1 MQCIYLNLN
10 RGLKVKKIARLVLL
24 PLLTACFSL
33 SNTIT
38 AHAQSFPNKPV
49 KILVGLAPGGGT
61 DSVARLVAE
70 ALSQKWGQP
79 VVVEN
84 RTGASGMI
92 AAEQLVKA
100 EPDGYTLL
108 ISPQTSIAVAPQMV
122 AKPAY
127 DPLKDL
133 TPITILATSPLI
145 LVAHPSFPANTF
157 SEYLAYV
164 RANPDK
170 VTFAS
175 GGNGSSPHMVSELLN
190 TSLKLKTIHVPYRG
204 EQPAIADVLG
214 NQVNVLFANV
224 PSAMPHVRAG
234 KLKAIVQT
242 GEKRSALAPEKQ
254 TIKESGESDIVATTW
269 NALYAPAKMPPALV
283 AKIYADVSEVLRN
296 TATNERLVNSGNDVP
311 LMPPVDFAKYLRGE
325 VDRWGKVIK
334 AANIRMD

>member
-1 MQCIYLNLN
+1 M
-10 RGLKVKKIARLVLL
+10 KKLTQRVLL
-24 PLLTACFSL
+24 PAIAACFSL
-33 SNTIT
+33 GSAIT

-49 KILVGLAPGGGT
+49 KIMVGLAAGGGT
-61 DSVARLVAE
+61 DFVARVVAD

-92 AAEQLVKA
+92 AAEQVVKA
-100 EPDGYTLL
+100 EADGYTLL

-122 AKPAY
+122 AKAAY

-133 TPITILATSPLI
+133 TPITILASSPLM

-164 RANPDK
+164 RANPGT

-190 TSLKLKTIHVPYRG
+190 TALSLKTVHVPYRG

-224 PSAMPHVRAG
+224 PSAMPHVRTG

-242 GEKRSALAPEKQ
+242 GDKRSALAPTTE
-254 TIKESGESDIVATTW
+254 TFKESGATDIVATTW

-283 AKIYADVSEVLRN
+283 AQIYKDVSEVLRN
-296 TATNERLVNSGNDVP
+296 TAAHERLVTSGNDVP
-311 LMPPVDFAKYLRGE
+311 LMPPADFSKFLRGE

-334 AANIRMD
+334 AANIRIE

>member
-1 MQCIYLNLN
+1 M
-10 RGLKVKKIARLVLL
+10 KKLTQRVLL
-24 PLLTACFSL
+24 PAIAACFSL
-33 SNTIT
+33 GSATM

-49 KILVGLAPGGGT
+49 KIMVGLAAGGGT
-61 DSVARLVAE
+61 DFVARVVAD

-92 AAEQLVKA
+92 AAEQVVKA
-100 EPDGYTLL
+100 EADGYTLL

-122 AKPAY
+122 AKAAY

-133 TPITILATSPLI
+133 TPITILASSPLM

-164 RANPDK
+164 RANPGT

-190 TSLKLKTIHVPYRG
+190 TALSLKTVHVPYRG

-224 PSAMPHVRAG
+224 PSAMPHVRTG

-242 GEKRSALAPEKQ
+242 GDTRSALAP
-254 TIKESGESDIVATTW
+254 TTATFKESGATDIVATTW

-283 AKIYADVSEVLRN
+283 AQLYKDVSEVLRN
-296 TATNERLVNSGNDVP
+296 TAAHERLVTSGNDVP
-311 LMPPVDFAKYLRGE
+311 LMPPADFSKFLRGE

-334 AANIRMD
+334 AANIRIE

>member
-1 MQCIYLNLN
+1 M
-10 RGLKVKKIARLVLL
+10 KKLTQRVLL
-24 PLLTACFSL
+24 PAIAACFSL
-33 SNTIT
+33 GSAIT

-49 KILVGLAPGGGT
+49 KIMVGLAAGGGT
-61 DSVARLVAE
+61 DFVARVVAD
-70 ALSQKWGQP
+70 ALSQKWGQT

-92 AAEQLVKA
+92 AAEQVVKA
-100 EPDGYTLL
+100 EADGYTLL

-122 AKPAY
+122 AKAAY

-133 TPITILATSPLI
+133 TPITILASSPLM

-164 RANPDK
+164 RANPGT

-190 TSLKLKTIHVPYRG
+190 TALNLKTVHVPYRG

-224 PSAMPHVRAG
+224 PSAMPHVRTG

-242 GEKRSALAPEKQ
+242 GDKRSALAP
-254 TIKESGESDIVATTW
+254 TTATFKESGATDIVATTW

-283 AKIYADVSEVLRN
+283 AQIYKDVSEVLRN
-296 TATNERLVNSGNDVP
+296 TAANERLVTSGNDVP
-311 LMPPVDFAKYLRGE
+311 LMPPADFSKFLRGE

-334 AANIRMD
+334 AANIRIE

>member
-1 MQCIYLNLN
+1 M
-10 RGLKVKKIARLVLL
+10 KKLTQRILL
-24 PLLTACFSL
+24 PAIAACFSL
-33 SNTIT
+33 GSAIT
-38 AHAQSFPNKPV
+38 AQAQSFPNKPV
-49 KILVGLAPGGGT
+49 KIMVGLAAGGGT
-61 DSVARLVAE
+61 DFVARVVAD

-92 AAEQLVKA
+92 AAEQVVKA
-100 EPDGYTLL
+100 EADGYTLL

-122 AKPAY
+122 AKAAY

-133 TPITILATSPLI
+133 TPITILASSPLM

-164 RANPDK
+164 RANPGT

-190 TSLKLKTIHVPYRG
+190 TALNLKTVHVPYRG

-224 PSAMPHVRAG
+224 PSAMPHVRTG

-242 GEKRSALAPEKQ
+242 GDTRSALAP
-254 TIKESGESDIVATTW
+254 TTATFKESGATDIVATTW

-283 AKIYADVSEVLRN
+283 AQIYKDVSEVLRN
-296 TATNERLVNSGNDVP
+296 TAAHERLVTSGNDVP
-311 LMPPVDFAKYLRGE
+311 LMPPADFSKFLRGE

-334 AANIRMD
+334 AANIRIE